1 MSKPASGA
9 FIQPVLDEAAVR
21 PAPQRVRVYRAIRSA
36 IDGGALAPGDRLPSA
51 RQLANDWGLARGA
64 VDEAF
69 AQLQMEGFI
78 RRRVGDGTYVEPP
91 GSTAAGTRAQRGRPA
106 APPREPSDL
115 AHHVLAQAARMG
127 AAGAA
132 RVPRVPRPPAA
143 AAQGADGD
151 DRADGADCADREDS
165 ADGAESPHH
174 SNGATPLRLECAF
187 VPQRPPT
194 LHPRA
199 IDLDGFPLPTW
210 RRLLVA
216 AASEARRDLLGPV
229 PATGLPA
236 LRESVARYLGVMR
249 GVPCRAEQVLIVA
262 SPAEGLNLLVRLLL
276 PSAGSVWVEEPT
288 HPSLPSLL
296 ESLGA
301 RVTAVP
307 LDAQGFDVA
316 LARER
321 DPQATLVYLHP
332 LGQYPLGRR
341 TSVARGD
348 ELIEWAR
355 RHGRWIVEGHF
366 NDELWPRE
374 VQPPA
379 LARRDRERVF
389 LLGTFESVM
398 FPSLRLGYVVVPQAL
413 VKPFAEAITLWGP
426 RAPAATQWAL
436 AEFID
441 RGHLHQRILA
451 LRERYAKRRKRVQ
464 SGLVERLPAGVRAE
478 PLTPVP
484 TACLRLPEGASD
496 LEWLRRLRSRGL
508 VLEPLSGMH
517 WNDRPERRPQ
527 GLVLGHGDWTDAV
540 LDAALDRL
548 VHELREWWPAGE
560 ADRPASR
567 STISS

>member
-21 PAPQRVRVYRAIRSA
+21 PATQRVRVYRAIRYA
-36 IDGGALAPGDRLPSA
+36 IEAGALAAGQRLPSA
-51 RQLANDWGLARGA
+51 RQLAADWGVARGA

-69 AQLQMEGFI
+69 GQLQMEGLI

-91 GSTAAGTRAQRGRPA
+91 VPGAQGGRVA

-115 AHHVLAQAARMG
+115 AHHVLAQAARLGMAG
-127 AAGAA
+127 PGRAAAGAA
-132 RVPRVPRPPAA
+132 AA
-143 AAQGADGD
+143 AG
-151 DRADGADCADREDS
+151 
-165 ADGAESPHH
+165 PV
-174 SNGATPLRLECAF
+174 RLECSF

-199 IDLDGFPLPTW
+199 IDLDGFALPTW

-216 AASEARRDLLGPV
+216 AVAEERRDLLGAMPSI
-229 PATGLPA
+229 GLPA

-276 PSAGSVWVEEPT
+276 PPAGSMWVEEPT

-316 LARER
+316 RARER
-321 DPQATLVYLHP
+321 DPGATLVYLHP

-341 TSVARGD
+341 TTVARGD

-398 FPSLRLGYVVVPQAL
+398 FPSLRLGYVVVPPAL
-413 VKPFAEAITLWGP
+413 VKPFAEAITMWGP

-464 SGLVERLPAGVRAE
+464 SGLVDRLPAGVRAE

-484 TACLRLPEGASD
+484 TACLHLPEGAND
-496 LEWLRRLRSRGL
+496 LEWLRRLRARGL

-517 WNDRPERRPQ
+517 WNDRPERRRQ
-527 GLVLGHGDWTDAV
+527 GLVLGYGDWSDAV
-540 LDAALDRL
+540 LDAALERL
-548 VHELREWWPAGE
+548 VHELREWHPGGASWPA
-560 ADRPASR
+560 AAPTLAL
-567 STISS
+567 